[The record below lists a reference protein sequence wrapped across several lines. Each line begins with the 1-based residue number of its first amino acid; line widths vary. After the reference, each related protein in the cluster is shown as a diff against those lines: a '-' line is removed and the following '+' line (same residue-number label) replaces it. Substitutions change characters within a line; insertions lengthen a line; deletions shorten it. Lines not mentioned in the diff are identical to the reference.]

1 MTHPNLKSSPKAP
14 LWLPFA
20 HVLIDRLRLH
30 HAGRGHLISN
40 TQSDD
45 QDDEREAEEAL
56 GELFECFND
65 GQPDPEQPINAPWAP
80 VPARQVL
87 IALRLAVAFGSED
100 ALHAAQDARAVTIL
114 TDFSIGDL
122 ELVTDVLKHCVPN
135 ARWTVISPPVSE
147 GAVSASQAK
156 RFALLLE
163 AAMDLFS
170 SVLILCPLGAPLPEH
185 IRQAGLPLLRLPPV
199 TREILVAHLRTGDLT
214 EALTDEAAFR
224 QALPDDGQLAA
235 LTTAHICTA
244 LRGPTLPEV
253 IARLTA
259 MTQTDRKD
267 VPRLDEMTG
276 DSPALLAA
284 RRLVADLLLWKAG
297 RVAWSELSRSTLFYG
312 PPGTGKT
319 WLARAMGA
327 SAGIACVT
335 GSFAEWQAAGHL
347 GDMLREMRK
356 TFAEAQARAPCVL
369 FIDEIDAVGSRESRD
384 PHNAN
389 YRTQVI
395 NGFLGE
401 MNAIALHEGVIV
413 VGACN
418 FIDRIDPAVLRA
430 GRFDLRVLVPLPDAA
445 GLLALLRCRLRDVI
459 ADQDLVAL
467 ARAAVGCSPAEIDAA
482 IRAARS
488 DARHAGTGL
497 TVAMLYA
504 QLDIDRTDDAPAQI
518 WRVALHEA
526 GHAVV
531 GAALGLGRI
540 TSLKITATGGEILRS
555 PARTESLIADL
566 EAEIAYSLAGRAAE
580 CLILGTVSAGAG
592 GPATSDLAKAT
603 QCALGI
609 ETVYGLGSE
618 GPVWHDASEALMLQN
633 AHLRGRVRQRIE
645 RAEKRAGA
653 ILSQHRSTL
662 EGLARTLLQERSL
675 NSGQIDAHLR
685 DLRKVTAS
693 AMTAEGN
700 HQDPEEAD
708 MMPSE

>member
-1 MTHPNLKSSPKAP
+1 MTQPNTTHSSDAP
-14 LWLPFA
+14 HWLPFA
-20 HVLIDRLRLH
+20 HILIDRLRLH
-30 HAGRGHLISN
+30 HGGRGHLVSD

-45 QDDEREAEEAL
+45 QDSEAEDVL
-56 GELFECFND
+56 GELFERFNQ

-80 VPARQVL
+80 VPARQML
-87 IALRLAVAFGSED
+87 TALRLAVAFGSED
-100 ALHAAQDARAVTIL
+100 ALRAAQDARAVTIL
-114 TDFSIGDL
+114 TDFTIGDL
-122 ELVTDVLKHCVPN
+122 ELVTDVLKSCVPN
-135 ARWTVISPPVSE
+135 ARWTVIAPPVTE
-147 GAVSASQAK
+147 GAVSASQGL

-199 TREILVAHLRTGDLT
+199 TREILVAHLRTGDLAD
-214 EALTDEAAFR
+214 ALTDEAAFR
-224 QALPDDGQLAA
+224 QALPDDTQLAK
-235 LTTAHICTA
+235 LSTAHICTA

-253 IARLTA
+253 VARLTA

-267 VPRLDEMTG
+267 VPRLEEMTG

-297 RVAWSELSRSTLFYG
+297 RVTWSELSRSTLFYG

-356 TFAEAQARAPCVL
+356 TFAEARSRAPCIL

-384 PHNAN
+384 PHNSN

-401 MNAIALHEGVIV
+401 MNSIALQEGVMV

-430 GRFDLRVLVPLPDAA
+430 GRFDLKIKVPLPDAA
-445 GLLALLRCRLRDVI
+445 SLLALLRRHLRDEI
-459 ADQDLVAL
+459 PDQDLVAL

-497 TVAMLYA
+497 SVAMLYA
-504 QLDIDRTDDAPAQI
+504 QLDIDRTDETSAQI

-526 GHAVV
+526 GNAVV

-540 TSLKITATGGEILRS
+540 TSLKITATGGQILRN
-555 PARTESLIADL
+555 PARSESLISDL

-609 ETVYGLGSE
+609 ETVYGLGCE
-618 GPVWHDASEALMLQN
+618 GPVWHEAPEALMLQN

-653 ILSQHRSTL
+653 ILSQHRTTL

-685 DLRKVTAS
+685 DLRRVTAS
-693 AMTAEGN
+693 VFATEGG
-700 HQDPEEAD
+700 QDQEQAD
-708 MMPSE
+708 MMHSE

>member
-1 MTHPNLKSSPKAP
+1 M
-14 LWLPFA
+14 
-20 HVLIDRLRLH
+20 
-30 HAGRGHLISN
+30 
-40 TQSDD
+40 
-45 QDDEREAEEAL
+45 
-56 GELFECFND
+56 
-65 GQPDPEQPINAPWAP
+65 
-80 VPARQVL
+80 
-87 IALRLAVAFGSED
+87 
-100 ALHAAQDARAVTIL
+100 LHAK
-114 TDFSIGDL
+114 
-122 ELVTDVLKHCVPN
+122 LV
-135 ARWTVISPPVSE
+135 RE
-147 GAVSASQAK
+147 GFKVNVK
-156 RFALLLE
+156 
-163 AAMDLFS
+163 
-170 SVLILCPLGAPLPEH
+170 
-185 IRQAGLPLLRLPPV
+185 
-199 TREILVAHLRTGDLT
+199 VA
-214 EALTDEAAFR
+214 
-224 QALPDDGQLAA
+224 
-235 LTTAHICTA
+235 
-244 LRGPTLPEV
+244 
-253 IARLTA
+253 A

-267 VPRLDEMTG
+267 VPRLDEMAG

-297 RVAWSELSRSTLFYG
+297 QVAWSELSRSTLFYG

-356 TFAEAQARAPCVL
+356 TFAEAQARAPCIL

-418 FIDRIDPAVLRA
+418 HFDRIDPAVLRA

-445 GLLALLRCRLRDVI
+445 SLLALLRRHLRDEI
-459 ADQDLVAL
+459 ADQDLVTL
-467 ARAAVGCSPAEIDAA
+467 ARASVGCSPAEIDAA

-497 TVAMLYA
+497 SVAMLYA
-504 QLDIDRTDDAPAQI
+504 QLDIDRMDETSAQI

-555 PARTESLIADL
+555 PARSESLISDL

-580 CLILGTVSAGAG
+580 RLVLGAVSAGAG

-609 ETVYGLGSE
+609 ETVYGLGCE
-618 GPVWHDASEALMLQN
+618 GPVWHDAPEALMLQN
-633 AHLRGRVRQRIE
+633 AYLRGRVRQRIE
-645 RAEKRAGA
+645 RAEKHAGV
-653 ILSQHRSTL
+653 ILSQHRSML
-662 EGLARTLLQERSL
+662 EGLARALLQERSL
-675 NSGQIDAHLR
+675 NSNQIDAHLR
-685 DLRKVTAS
+685 DMRKVTES

-700 HQDPEEAD
+700 HQDPEQAD
-708 MMPSE
+708 MMHSE